1 MGAVLGLCSAA
12 QVRKLNFCVVHN
24 KQRKV
29 LSIFIKSSKLL
40 LAKDLIR
47 LSMSVEVSGVT
58 IITDFS

>member
-1 MGAVLGLCSAA
+1 MGAVLGLCSVA
-12 QVRKLNFCVVHN
+12 QVRKLNFCVVN

-29 LSIFIKSSKLL
+29 LSISTKSSKLL

-47 LSMSVEVSGVT
+47 LSVSVEVSGVT